1 VVYLHQSIIAS
12 SATSRIAS
20 HRIIGS
26 MRSLSL
32 LQQTVGLCLGAV
44 WLLGSQQ
51 SSVRVQAFTFPA
63 AAFRRPRTATAD
75 TAGVIGSG
83 PTITDGRTAADSRKS
98 TTYTAHTTL
107 LQSTNSNSD
116 TTATSTSTSSTTSP
130 QVWSAGYSTKTDLVE
145 ALEEA
150 VAMAVASLPVLTE
163 QDQLSLNN
171 QIDVAVVS
179 ISSLYDG
186 GKHNPVHTVIPVV
199 TDAAA
204 ALYGPIQHLVGCS
217 SAGVISSSATTT
229 TSSGTSSIGGN
240 GSQSRG
246 PKSACR
252 AVEWEG
258 LPAVSVT
265 LGIVPDTTIAT
276 FACSP
281 EDVPDDL
288 AHVSNADWKRA
299 VGLSQFPN
307 MALASKDT
315 DTDTTSSTPTPTTS
329 TSDPPPVFML
339 FPSTAFSTILDD
351 LIQGMNIYYPG
362 AQIAGG
368 LASTVSSLS
377 RAVLYRYSANSG
389 TSVTADGCVGLAM
402 TGDVQLQTLTAQG
415 AKPVGGIYQILKGK
429 ASTIQA
435 IVLDETATAAL
446 RDENEEEAEEEEEE
460 EEIDIDEDDPAAI
473 RERRTQAY
481 AKARIP
487 KPVLAEANFLMRTL
501 SDDDQAFMRRQLLVG
516 LDNGGSVGRTAS
528 ELARLAQGKGHRFTV
543 YQVASAG
550 MKDGSV
556 SLPQGR
562 VDIQPGTRMRFFV
575 RESDFAKKEVE
586 ALWVGYKKKVL
597 DRQFASNE
605 STPAFQPAAVFVV
618 PTLDRGSKF
627 FQGKSGYETSVVTS
641 MIPGLPC
648 ISGFFSNGVVGR
660 IDSGDS
666 EEAGDIKTGIHGSS
680 SGYFL
685 IGSRTGRPI
694 YSPAGI
700 ASEQAAL
707 KAQEAQQEVEALAL
721 AAEDEER
728 SNSSSKAPSDMN
740 KSAPRSEDGELILKR
755 REVHSGRSLTVST
768 VEWSVAENTAVPSC
782 TLEGFMWDKE
792 TEVDRFRERV
802 PLANL
807 VSQSRLSVVD
817 PNAVKPRD
825 WVGPLKRAAAADGR
839 FVIIPQCKRMEPIS
853 GSLWKRY
860 DPSKLARE
868 FTLAGAPVISVNC
881 DAVLFGGSLEDVTK
895 VREASTAAAIEKM
908 SEDGVVVPPILAS
921 DLLLYP
927 YQLYKLQ
934 LAGAD
939 AVNLFG
945 GALAAKDLMYLAKI
959 ASSLK
964 IQTLV
969 TVTSE
974 VQLRGLTVLP
984 PGTLDGVIVSNRE
997 LEVSSDNVFPL
1008 DDYTVVANA

>member
-1 VVYLHQSIIAS
+1 
-12 SATSRIAS
+12 
-20 HRIIGS
+20 

-32 LQQTVGLCLGAV
+32 LQQTVSLCLGVV
-44 WLLGSQQ
+44 WLLGGSQSLQ
-51 SSVRVQAFTFPA
+51 VQAFTFPA
-63 AAFRRPRTATAD
+63 TSTTTLAFRRPRTGTGTE
-75 TAGVIGSG
+75 TAGVGVTGSG
-83 PTITDGRTAADSRKS
+83 VITGR
-98 TTYTAHTTL
+98 TL
-107 LQSTNSNSD
+107 LQSVRSD
-116 TTATSTSTSSTTSP
+116 SDSDSDQDSTTTALSQPQPALPAP

-150 VAMAVASLPVLTE
+150 VAMAVTSLPVVTE
-163 QDQLSLNN
+163 QDQLQGLSAHK
-171 QIDVAVVS
+171 IDVAVVS

-186 GKHNPVHTVIPVV
+186 GKHNPVHTVIPIVME
-199 TDAAA
+199 AAA

-217 SAGVISSSATTT
+217 SAGVISSSSQATGA
-229 TSSGTSSIGGN
+229 SNSKN
-240 GSQSRG
+240 GSQC
-246 PKSACR
+246 K

-276 FACSP
+276 FSCTP
-281 EDVPDDL
+281 EDVPDDMT
-288 AHVSNADWKRA
+288 HVSVADWKRA

-307 MALASKDT
+307 MEMT
-315 DTDTTSSTPTPTTS
+315 DTDTNLSKAS
-329 TSDPPPVFML
+329 PPVFML
-339 FPSTAFSTILDD
+339 FPSTGFSTILDD
-351 LIQGMNIYYPG
+351 LIQGMNMYYPG

-377 RAVLYRYSANSG
+377 RAVLYRYSANAGS
-389 TSVTADGCVGLAM
+389 TVTADGCVGLAM

-429 ASTIQA
+429 DSTIQA

-446 RDENEEEAEEEEEE
+446 QDENEDEEEEEEE
-460 EEIDIDEDDPAAI
+460 EEIDEDDDDPAAI
-473 RERRTQAY
+473 KERRTQAY

-597 DRQFASNE
+597 DRQFASDE
-605 STPAFQPAAVFVV
+605 TPAFEPAAVFVV

-627 FQGKSGYETSVVTS
+627 FQGKSGYETSVVSS

-700 ASEQAAL
+700 AHEKAAL
-707 KAQEAQQEVEALAL
+707 KEQEAQQAADAVAL
-721 AAEDEER
+721 AAEDEKR
-728 SNSSSKAPSDMN
+728 SNTGAKVPSEKN

-839 FVIIPQCKRMEPIS
+839 FVIVPQCKRMEPIS

-895 VREASTAAAIEKM
+895 AREASTAAAIEKM

-997 LEVSSDNVFPL
+997 LEVRSDNV
-1008 DDYTVVANA
+1008 VSRR

>member
-1 VVYLHQSIIAS
+1 
-12 SATSRIAS
+12 
-20 HRIIGS
+20 
-26 MRSLSL
+26 
-32 LQQTVGLCLGAV
+32 
-44 WLLGSQQ
+44 LGSIGLQ
-51 SSVRVQAFTFPA
+51 VQAFTFPA
-63 AAFRRPRTATAD
+63 AATTTLAFRRSETGAGTYTGTEGVTGSGIHTITSTSRASAD
-75 TAGVIGSG
+75 TTRKGSASY
-83 PTITDGRTAADSRKS
+83 I
-98 TTYTAHTTL
+98 HTTRSTP
-107 LQSTNSNSD
+107 LQSTKSNSNSD
-116 TTATSTSTSSTTSP
+116 DKDKDTTASP

-163 QDQLSLNN
+163 QDQLSLQN

-186 GKHNPVHTVIPVV
+186 GKHNPVNTVIPVV

-217 SAGVISSSATTT
+217 SAGVISSSATGKSNTARA
-229 TSSGTSSIGGN
+229 SGAGSN
-240 GSQSRG
+240 GASQSARG
-246 PKSACR
+246 QKSACR

-265 LGIVPDTTIAT
+265 LGIVPDTNIAT
-276 FACSP
+276 FACTP
-281 EDVPDDL
+281 EDVPDDFT
-288 AHVSNADWKRA
+288 HVSNADWKRA

-307 MALASKDT
+307 MNLATSKDT
-315 DTDTTSSTPTPTTS
+315 SSDDADADAS
-329 TSDPPPVFML
+329 AADPPPVFML

-351 LIQGMNIYYPG
+351 LIQGMNMYYPG

-377 RAVLYRYSANSG
+377 RAVLYRYSASG
-389 TSVTADGCVGLAM
+389 GSSVTADGCVGLAM

-415 AKPVGGIYQILKGK
+415 AKPVGGIYQILKGQ

-446 RDENEEEAEEEEEE
+446 QDESEDAEEEEDEE
-460 EEIDIDEDDPAAI
+460 EEIDEDDDDPAAI
-473 RERRTQAY
+473 KERRTQAY

-597 DRQFASNE
+597 DRQFE
-605 STPAFQPAAVFVV
+605 SDATKPAFQPAAVFVV

-660 IDSGDS
+660 MDSGDS

-700 ASEQAAL
+700 AHEQAVL
-707 KAQEAQQEVEALAL
+707 KEQEAQQEAEAVAL
-721 AAEDEER
+721 AAEDEKR
-728 SNSSSKAPSDMN
+728 SNGSSKAPSEMN

-895 VREASTAAAIEKM
+895 AREASTAAAIEIM

-997 LEVSSDNVFPL
+997 LEVSSDNVF
-1008 DDYTVVANA
+1008 YRR